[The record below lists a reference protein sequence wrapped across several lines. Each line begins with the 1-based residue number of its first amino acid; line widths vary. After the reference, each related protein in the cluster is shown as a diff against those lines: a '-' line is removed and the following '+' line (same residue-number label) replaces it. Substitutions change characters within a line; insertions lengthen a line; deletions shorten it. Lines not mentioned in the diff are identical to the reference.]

1 MENNKKFKGLGGWL
15 ILIRIL
21 LLLAPVVYFIISI
34 FWGYGILGFYGWRDY
49 VPVVIAFLAFI
60 TGIFHMDL
68 LDKFYARRSTF
79 PPRAVFALWLPPTYA
94 LLYTRGTQLL
104 TTGFL
109 IYLILGVVA
118 TDYLLRSKRVK
129 NTFVN

>member
-1 MENNKKFKGLGGWL
+1 MTPGEFKGHGRRS

-21 LLLAPVVYFIISI
+21 LLLAPVVYFAIGI
-34 FWGYGILGFYGWRDY
+34 FGGYGILALYGWRDP
-49 VPVVIAFLAFI
+49 VPVVMPFLAFI

-68 LDKFYARRSTF
+68 LDRFYARRSTF
-79 PPRAVFALWLPPTYA
+79 PHRAIFALWLPPAYA
-94 LLYTRGTQLL
+94 LLFTRGTQLL

-109 IYLILGVVA
+109 IYLILGVIA
-118 TDYLLRSKRVK
+118 TDYLLRSERVK